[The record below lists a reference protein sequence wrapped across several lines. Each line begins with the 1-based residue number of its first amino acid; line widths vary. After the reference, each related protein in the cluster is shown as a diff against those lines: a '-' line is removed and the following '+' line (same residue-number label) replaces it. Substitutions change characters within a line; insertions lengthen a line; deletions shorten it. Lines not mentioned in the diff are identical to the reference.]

1 MGNCIRS
8 MWRRLRRNR
17 PAEKTIILLVAGLDN
32 AGKSLILNHIS
43 GDPDQDVLP
52 TMGFRTVSLKHKS
65 YSVKIY
71 DVGGSSQIRAL
82 WPKYYN
88 DIHGLIYVVDAS
100 DISRLA
106 ENKVVFNELITHE
119 NISTKPLLLLA
130 NKQDLN
136 GAIDELD
143 LVERL
148 DVERVV
154 NATRCPTRV
163 ETCSCIYDKE
173 QSKNSTMG
181 IRNGYKWL
189 LDTIVKNYATLNGR
203 IKQSQNSS
211 QRERIQ
217 ESQSVA
223 SNTPSRIS
231 VHSNPF
237 KPIKDLLATK
247 DEVAIS
253 ESCNGTNEGKGI
265 IKAFVR
271 RNKTAPLPV
280 EQSTVECETL
290 SHNST
295 LNVEAIAGEKST
307 QTVTTIFDPLNVDY
321 GYKSPLNIDHNG
333 SNASTKLIR
342 PYTAPERSQR
352 LPAKVTIINMPGQVP
367 Q

>member
-8 MWRRLRRNR
+8 VLRRLRRNHDT
-17 PAEKTIILLVAGLDN
+17 EKTIILLIVGLDN
-32 AGKSLILNHIS
+32 AGKSLILNYIS
-43 GDPDQDVLP
+43 GDPDRNVLP
-52 TMGFRTVSLKHKS
+52 TMGFRTVSLKHNS

-71 DVGGSSQIRAL
+71 DLGGSSQIRAL

-119 NISTKPLLLLA
+119 HISAKPLLLLA

-143 LVERL
+143 LVENL
-148 DVERVV
+148 DVEHAA
-154 NATRCPTRV
+154 NTMRCPTRV

-173 QSKNSTMG
+173 QSKNNTMG

-189 LDTIVKNYATLNGR
+189 LDTIIKNYATLNNR
-203 IKQSQNSS
+203 TKQSQSC
-211 QRERIQ
+211 QRKNIQ
-217 ESQSVA
+217 ESQSVT

-231 VHSNPF
+231 IHSNPF
-237 KPIKDLLATK
+237 KPIKDLLVTK
-247 DEVAIS
+247 DEVLIS
-253 ESCNGTNEGKGI
+253 ETCNGTNEGKSF

-271 RNKTAPLPV
+271 RNKTAPLPI
-280 EQSTVECETL
+280 EQSAIECENL
-290 SHNST
+290 SRN
-295 LNVEAIAGEKST
+295 LMPNVETLAGEKST
-307 QTVTTIFDPLNVDY
+307 QTMTTILDPLN
-321 GYKSPLNIDHNG
+321 LNIDYSP
-333 SNASTKLIR
+333 SNASTNLVQIR

-352 LPAKVTIINMPGQVP
+352 LLNKMIINIPGQVP

>member
-8 MWRRLRRNR
+8 VLKRLRRNR
-17 PAEKTIILLVAGLDN
+17 GAEKTIILLIVGLDN

-43 GDPDQDVLP
+43 GDPDQNVLP

-71 DVGGSSQIRAL
+71 DLGGSSQIRAL

-119 NISTKPLLLLA
+119 HIASKPLLLLA

-143 LVERL
+143 LVENL
-148 DVERVV
+148 DVEHAA
-154 NATRCPTRV
+154 NAMKCPTRV
-163 ETCSCIYDKE
+163 ETCTCIYDKE

-181 IRNGYKWL
+181 IKNGYKWL
-189 LDTIVKNYATLNGR
+189 LDTIIKNYTALNSR
-203 IKQSQNSS
+203 TKQLQNY
-211 QRERIQ
+211 QRVNIQ
-217 ESQSVA
+217 APQSVA
-223 SNTPSRIS
+223 SNTPSRMSI
-231 VHSNPF
+231 HSNPF
-237 KPIKDLLATK
+237 KPIRDLLATK
-247 DEVAIS
+247 DEALIS
-253 ESCNGTNEGKGI
+253 EPRNGTIEGKSI

-271 RNKTAPLPV
+271 RNKTAPLPI
-280 EQSTVECETL
+280 EQSTIECESL
-290 SHNST
+290 SQNLTPNKETS
-295 LNVEAIAGEKST
+295 AGEKST
-307 QTVTTIFDPLNVDY
+307 QTMTTILDPLN
-321 GYKSPLNIDHNG
+321 LNIDHSESYVN
-333 SNASTKLIR
+333 SKLIR

-352 LPAKVTIINMPGQVP
+352 LPNKMTIFNIPGQVL